1 MNDDTYPS
9 NVIAYAM
16 QRHAQLT
23 TTCHQLRDN
32 GMPLSIGTHDPEQ
45 ALELYA
51 SVLAV
56 TVPPTIIGWFHQ
68 HSLGVFQEVRFLGEH
83 SDVPTKPLEA
93 LLRRDLW
100 IFERAG
106 EHLPTVSPLQA
117 EALEVGGPN
126 GWREVLA
133 AGVPRYLLTVPGTFL
148 LAWQAQWTDAMRM
161 LHGHYGANVSEPA
174 PAVADSWEERL
185 AVVEEGIGAVRSAIA
200 LAGTVLS
207 APGPDD
213 DLS

>member
-9 NVIAYAM
+9 NVVAYAM

-23 TTCHQLRDN
+23 TTCHQLRDS
-32 GMPLSIGTHDPEQ
+32 GLPLGIGAEDPEE

-56 TVPPTIIGWFHQ
+56 TVPPTIIGWFSQ
-68 HSLGVFQEVRFLGEH
+68 HALGVFQEVRYLGEH
-83 SDVPTKPLEA
+83 SEVPTKPLEA
-93 LLRRDLW
+93 LVRRDLR
-100 IFERAG
+100 IFERASD
-106 EHLPTVSPLQA
+106 HLPKLSDLQND
-117 EALEVGGPN
+117 ALEIGGPN

-148 LAWQAQWTDAMRM
+148 LAWQAQWTDAIRT
-161 LHGHYGANVSEPA
+161 LHAFYGAEVQEPG

-185 AVVEEGIGAVRSAIA
+185 VVVEEGIGAVRSAIA

-213 DLS
+213 DRS